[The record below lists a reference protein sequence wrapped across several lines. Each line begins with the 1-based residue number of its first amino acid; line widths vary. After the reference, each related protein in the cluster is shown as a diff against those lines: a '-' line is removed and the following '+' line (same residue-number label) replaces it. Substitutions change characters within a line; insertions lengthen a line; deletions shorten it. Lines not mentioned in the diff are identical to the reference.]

1 MTRTLGYYA
10 ASTDSQEQMFLDY
23 LQDVYGSTFEGM
35 TKIQKLALLA
45 HIVNGLLNVETQL
58 IGTSIAAEQLETMHE
73 IFDGVQKYLTIGMH
87 LPLADAV
94 VNQLKYQ
101 R

>member
-1 MTRTLGYYA
+1 MSKSLGFYA
-10 ASTDSQEQMFLDY
+10 ASTDTHEQMFLDY

-45 HIVNGLLNVETQL
+45 YLANGLLNVETQM
-58 IGTSIAAEQLETMHE
+58 IGTSIATEQLEPMHE
-73 IFDGVQKYLTIGMH
+73 IFEGVQKYLTIGMH

-94 VNQLKYQ
+94 VNQIKYQ
-101 R
+101 Y